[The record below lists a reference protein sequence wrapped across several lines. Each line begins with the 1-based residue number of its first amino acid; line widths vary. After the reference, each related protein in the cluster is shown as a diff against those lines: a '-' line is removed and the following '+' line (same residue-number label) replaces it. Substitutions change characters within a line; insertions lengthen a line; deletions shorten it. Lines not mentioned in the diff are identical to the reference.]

1 MLHNFLQVTPEI
13 REPSLFPTS
22 NAENGREDNELS
34 TDFGGGEEERQE
46 KENEREENGFFQSK
60 QKSRIGN
67 LRFVQGSFQ
76 SSSRI
81 TVSASQFFY
90 FLSLTFLFIII
101 ILITALTYKSQ
112 KKKEI
117 EPEIKLVSVI
127 FNEL

>member
-1 MLHNFLQVTPEI
+1 VLHNFLQVTPEI
-13 REPSLFPTS
+13 SEPSLFPTS

-60 QKSRIGN
+60 QKSRTGN
-67 LRFVQGSFQ
+67 LRVVQGSSQ
-76 SSSRI
+76 SSSKIAI
-81 TVSASQFFY
+81 TVSH
-90 FLSLTFLFIII
+90 FLYLLLLTFLLAIV
-101 ILITALTYKSQ
+101 ILVTALTHIVQ
-112 KKKEI
+112 KKEK